1 MPSSTA
7 EITHPSQTLK
17 RRALQAA
24 GQKGPH
30 GTYHCAWI
38 CLLCTY
44 PRAIAHEG
52 LDKRT
57 EEVTPPLPDA
67 AQLWALGMGR
77 VPESEQEESRGS
89 KQAMEPS
96 TD

>member
-1 MPSSTA
+1 MA
-7 EITHPSQTLK
+7 ENIHPSQTLK

-44 PRAIAHEG
+44 PGAIAHEG

-67 AQLWALGMGR
+67 AQLWARGACAKASR
-77 VPESEQEESRGS
+77 KKAEAESRRWSPAQEGDS
-89 KQAMEPS
+89 YS
-96 TD
+96 